1 MLYDLSAFRTLVD
14 AGSNLTKMEA
24 IKRYRRLSSFN
35 YFMLQLLCMMQF
47 SIMGKSENGEVYV
60 C

>member
-14 AGSNLTKMEA
+14 AGSNLTKMEL
-24 IKRYRRLSSFN
+24 IRRYREIKGFN
-35 YFMLQLLCMMQF
+35 YLLLQLLCMMQF
-47 SIMGKSENGEVYV
+47 SIMGKNEKGELYI